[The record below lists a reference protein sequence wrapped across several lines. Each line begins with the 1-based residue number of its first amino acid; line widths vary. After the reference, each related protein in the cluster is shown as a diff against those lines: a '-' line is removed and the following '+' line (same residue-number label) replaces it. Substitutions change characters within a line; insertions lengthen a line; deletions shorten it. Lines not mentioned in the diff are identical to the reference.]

1 MAGKDCSGGR
11 DKLRPLWPIPARPAR
26 CPAPELCGSAP
37 GYPRTRQSRRKNSSN
52 KIIPARRPWPNLAP
66 RPHQGEDA
74 YELRVRTGLKIGGAC
89 DGAHVASASGHFDPI
104 RQVGPGFSR
113 VAAGKVQSGRMAGR
127 GSKVHVAL
135 PKGRGAP
142 EPVLVQTNPSP
153 RRRHKPKTP
162 VMNGEAGFA
171 HYKKSDEACFAVHR
185 PPPIPRGVLA
195 VGRFSAPQKPP
206 HPSPLPRGARES
218 GRGFPDAAVHLRRSN
233 EKNPRPAGERVPGR
247 AVRGPS
253 SAPPNLNTPFSNGS
267 ASLRFIAVKADENSA
282 SNTRWEKSKW
292 LSVKQQ

>member
-1 MAGKDCSGGR
+1 M
-11 DKLRPLWPIPARPAR
+11 
-26 CPAPELCGSAP
+26 
-37 GYPRTRQSRRKNSSN
+37 
-52 KIIPARRPWPNLAP
+52 
-66 RPHQGEDA
+66 
-74 YELRVRTGLKIGGAC
+74 KIGGAC

-142 EPVLVQTNPSP
+142 EPVLVQANPSP

-195 VGRFSAPQKPP
+195 VGRFSARRK
-206 HPSPLPRGARES
+206 SPLTPALSPEGRGSPVAASPTLQFISGAPARKTLAPRG
-218 GRGFPDAAVHLRRSN
+218 RGC
-233 EKNPRPAGERVPGR
+233 PAGR
-247 AVRGPS
+247 
-253 SAPPNLNTPFSNGS
+253 
-267 ASLRFIAVKADENSA
+267 
-282 SNTRWEKSKW
+282 
-292 LSVKQQ
+292 